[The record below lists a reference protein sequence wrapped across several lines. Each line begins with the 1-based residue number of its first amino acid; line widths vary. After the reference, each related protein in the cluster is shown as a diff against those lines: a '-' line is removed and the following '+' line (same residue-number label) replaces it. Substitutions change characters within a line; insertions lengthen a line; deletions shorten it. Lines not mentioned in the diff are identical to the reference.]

1 MKRNTK
7 LFVLSLSVRIC
18 GLFRL
23 TRTARAT
30 AYLNNIDTYINTLN
44 AIAVFLACG
53 GFISSLVF
61 ALLKS
66 KEEKK

>member
-7 LFVLSLSVRIC
+7 LFILSLAVRIC

-23 TRTARAT
+23 TRTGRAT
-30 AYLNNIDTYINTLN
+30 AYLNSTYINTLN
-44 AIAVFLACG
+44 AIAVLLACG

-66 KEEKK
+66 KEENK

>member
-7 LFVLSLSVRIC
+7 LFILSLAVRIC

-23 TRTARAT
+23 TRTGRAT
-30 AYLNNIDTYINTLN
+30 AYLNYISTYINTLN

-61 ALLKS
+61 ALLKG
-66 KEEKK
+66 KEENK

>member
-7 LFVLSLSVRIC
+7 LFILSLAVRIC

-23 TRTARAT
+23 TRTGRT
-30 AYLNNIDTYINTLN
+30 SAYSDTYINTLN
-44 AIAVFLACG
+44 TIAVFLACG

-61 ALLKS
+61 AILKT

>member
-23 TRTARAT
+23 SRTARAT
-30 AYLNNIDTYINTLN
+30 AYTLN
-44 AIAVFLACG
+44 TIAVFLACG